1 MSEKQTDTSDLP
13 NSPFR
18 GLGGRSLS
26 EVHGSVD
33 ATGKGPWWKQL
44 FVFFGPAYLVSVGY
58 MDPGNWATDLAGG
71 SQFGY
76 SLIWV
81 LLMSNGMA
89 ILLQNLSARLG
100 IVRGRDLAQANR
112 EVYPRYVN
120 LTLYVLAE
128 IAIAA
133 CDLAEVLG
141 MAIGIQLLT
150 GLPLIYGVCITV
162 LDTFLLLFLQR
173 LGMRRMEAFII
184 GLIAIVGLSFL
195 VEIILARPSP
205 REIATGFIP
214 ILRGKEALYIAIGII
229 GATVMPHNLYLHSA
243 LVQTRKIRP
252 GEEHMRKAL
261 KINFLDSAIALNLAF
276 FVNAAILIL
285 AATVFFK
292 TGKTDIA
299 SIKEAHQLLAPLLGN
314 ALAPKLFAIALIA
327 AGQSS
332 TITGTLA
339 GQIVME
345 GYLQL
350 RINPVVRRLLTR
362 LLAIIPA
369 VAVILIAGEEKVDSL
384 LIFSQVV
391 LSVQLGFAV
400 IPLIQ
405 FVSDKAKMG
414 AFSISPF
421 IKVLSWGVASLLVY
435 LNIKLVLEEAS
446 PFFGEA
452 GHGGWKVL
460 IAVAGL
466 GALLLLLYII
476 LHPWLIRQWQR
487 KTPFALPLAWTSIV
501 RRGKDPIQLHPQPG
515 SLSDWQPPVFRN
527 IAIALDFSAH
537 DEKLLAYAVGQ
548 GGKESQYLLIHV
560 VESASAQMLGKESD
574 DYETRR
580 DQERLDLY
588 RSALQQKGIS
598 SQTRLGFRHRS
609 REIARIVKEEGA
621 DMLVIGAHG
630 HSGLKDF
637 IYGETVN
644 AVRHELK
651 IPVLIVSL

>member
-1 MSEKQTDTSDLP
+1 MSKLQH
-13 NSPFR
+13 NF
-18 GLGGRSLS
+18 SLS
-26 EVHGSVD
+26 EVHGSID
-33 ATGKGPWWKQL
+33 TTGVKGSRWKKL

-76 SLIWV
+76 SLLWV
-81 LLMSNGMA
+81 LLMSNLMA

-120 LTLYVLAE
+120 ISLYVLAE

-150 GLPLIYGVCITV
+150 GLPLIYGVSITV
-162 LDTFLLLFLQR
+162 LDTFLLLFLQK

-184 GLIAIVGLSFL
+184 GLIAVVGGSFL
-195 VEIILARPSP
+195 IEILLAKPAPGEIIK
-205 REIATGFIP
+205 GFIP
-214 ILRGKEALYIAIGII
+214 VLHGKEALYIAIGII

-243 LVQTRKIRP
+243 LVQTRKIDR
-252 GEEHMRKAL
+252 EDKSIRKAL

-299 SIKEAHQLLAPLLGN
+299 SIKDAHRLLAPLLGS

-345 GYLQL
+345 GYIQL
-350 RINPVVRRLLTR
+350 RINPWVRRLLTR
-362 LLAIIPA
+362 LLAIIPS
-369 VAVILIAGEEKVDSL
+369 VIVILLFGEDKVDSL
-384 LIFSQVV
+384 LILSQVI
-391 LSVQLGFAV
+391 LSVQLGFAI
-400 IPLIQ
+400 IPLIH
-405 FVSDKAKMG
+405 FVSDKKTMG
-414 AFSISPF
+414 AFSISPV
-421 IKVLSWGVASLLVY
+421 IKSLSWIVAIVLVWLNVKLVAEEVSGLFAQPGYWGWKALIIAGAIAAVSLLVY
-435 LNIKLVLEEAS
+435 I
-446 PFFGEA
+446 F
-452 GHGGWKVL
+452 
-460 IAVAGL
+460 
-466 GALLLLLYII
+466 
-476 LHPWLIRQWQR
+476 LHPWLKGSRHR
-487 KTPFALPLAWTSIV
+487 AN
-501 RRGKDPIQLHPQPG
+501 IQVHPQSG
-515 SLSDWQPPVFRN
+515 SLMDLTVPTFKH
-527 IAIALDFSAH
+527 IAVALDFSAQ

-548 GGKESQYLLIHV
+548 GGKDCQYLLIHV
-560 VESASAQMLGKESD
+560 VESASAHMLGKESD
-574 DYETRR
+574 DYETRG

-588 RSALQQKGIS
+588 KEALTHKGIS
-598 SQTRLGFRHRS
+598 SNTRLGFRNRS
-609 REIARIVKEEGA
+609 KEIARIVKEEKA

-644 AVRHELK
+644 TVRHELK
-651 IPVLIVSL
+651 IPVLIVNL